1 MSFEIK
7 KAAVLGA
14 GVMGANIAAH
24 LTNAGIQCYL
34 LDIIPPGGLT
44 EDDKKKGL
52 TEKSPAWRNRFAANG
67 LAGATKSKPA
77 SFYAKSNASMVTIGN
92 FEDNLNMLADCDWVC
107 EVVIENLK
115 VKQELFAKVEKV
127 IKPTCIVST
136 NTSGLPIKD
145 ISANFSKDLKKR
157 FLGTHF
163 FNPPRYMKLMEII
176 PGKETDKKVV
186 AYMSQFSEEVLGKGV
201 VVCKDVPN
209 FIGNRIGVYD
219 LSNAGRVMVEKGMS
233 VEEVDA
239 IVGKVVGRPGTA
251 IFGTMD
257 LVGLDIGV
265 HVAKNL
271 YDAVPK
277 DECRDI
283 FLPTEFAEKM
293 MANKWLGNKTKGG
306 YYKKVKDEKGKNV
319 KYALNWKTMEY
330 APAQKPKFES
340 ISEAKK
346 WVDFGVANS
355 MKVAF
360 NGQDAA
366 GDYLR
371 EYMCNNFIYAANRI
385 PEICDTIVE
394 IDNAMKWG
402 YNHQLGPFESW
413 DAIGVKEVVAVMKKL
428 GKKVPAKIDEML
440 KKKCTSFYKVDKKGV
455 KSYYDFKKKG
465 YVKLEGNAKII
476 LLPGLKERKMTIKE
490 NPSASLVDIGDG
502 VACLEFHTKMNSIDP
517 DMMKMISEGCDI
529 VNKDFQGMVV
539 ANHDQRMFSAGANLF
554 LVLVAI
560 QEGKWDELKA
570 MVRELQIV
578 NMKMKYL
585 PKPVVIAPA
594 GMALA
599 GGCEIA
605 MHGDYCLANGETY
618 MGLVEVGVG
627 VIPSGG
633 GCKELAIRAT
643 EGIPTGVVESG
654 LNMQYHYG
662 KVFENVATAKVATSA
677 QEAQDLGYIRKTN
690 MINMSRDMQIYEA
703 KQIVL
708 GMSKFYKPPKPAL
721 IPVMG
726 ENLKGLAGA
735 ILSNMKAGR
744 YASEYDVH
752 IAMKI
757 AHVLGGGTCAEGTW
771 ITEQEMLDL
780 EIEAFMSLCG
790 EKKTQDRIS
799 AMLTTGK
806 PLRN

>member
-7 KAAVLGA
+7 KAAILGA

-24 LTNAGIQCYL
+24 LTNAGIECYL
-34 LDIIPPGGLT
+34 LDIIPFELT

-67 LAGATKSKPA
+67 LTGATKSKPA
-77 SFYAKSNASMVTIGN
+77 SFYAKSNASMVKIGN
-92 FEDNLNMLADCDWVC
+92 FEDDLKLLADCDWVC
-107 EVVIENLK
+107 EVVVENLK
-115 VKQELFAKVEKV
+115 IKQELFAKVEKV
-127 IKPTCIVST
+127 VKPTCIVTT

-145 ISANFSKDLKKR
+145 ISAKFSKDLKKR

-176 PGKETDKKVV
+176 PGVETDNAVTDFMVK
-186 AYMSQFSEEVLGKGV
+186 FSEEVLGKGV

-271 YDAVPK
+271 YDAVPN

-283 FLPTEFAEKM
+283 FLPNEFTEKM

-330 APAQKPKFES
+330 AVAQKPKFAS

-346 WVDFGVANS
+346 WVESGVANS

-402 YNHQLGPFESW
+402 YNQQLGPFESW
-413 DAIGVKEVVAVMKKL
+413 DAVGVKEAVEVMKKL

-440 KKKCTSFYKVDKKGV
+440 KKKCTSFYKVDSKGV

-465 YVKLEGNAKII
+465 YVKMEANPKII
-476 LLPGLKERKMTIKE
+476 LLPGLKDRKKTIKE

-502 VACLEFHTKMNSIDP
+502 VACLEFHTKMNSIDA

-529 VNKDFQGMVV
+529 VNKDFTGMVV
-539 ANHDQRMFSAGANLF
+539 ANHDPRMFSAGANLF

-627 VIPSGG
+627 VIPAGG
-633 GCKELAIRAT
+633 GCKELLVRMT
-643 EGIPTGVVESG
+643 EGIPAGCVEQG
-654 LNMQYHYG
+654 MNLQYNIG
-662 KVFENVATAKVATSA
+662 KVFENVATAKVGTSA

-708 GMSKFYKPPKPAL
+708 GLSKFYKPPKPAL

-726 ENLKGLAGA
+726 ENFRGLVEG
-735 ILSNMKAGR
+735 IIMNMFYGK
-744 YASEYDVH
+744 YISEYDLFVSR
-752 IAMKI
+752 KI
-757 AHVLGGGTCAEGTW
+757 AHVLSGGDCPEGTFV
-771 ITEQEMLDL
+771 TEQEILDL

-790 EKKTQDRIS
+790 EKKTQDRIT
-799 AMLTTGK
+799 AMLTNGK

>member
-24 LTNAGIQCYL
+24 LTNAGIECYL
-34 LDIIPPGGLT
+34 LDIIPFELT

-92 FEDNLNMLADCDWVC
+92 FEDNLNVLADCDWVC
-107 EVVIENLK
+107 EVVVENLK
-115 VKQELFAKVEKV
+115 IKQELFAKVEKIV
-127 IKPTCIVST
+127 KPTCIVST

-145 ISANFSKDLKKR
+145 ISAKFGAGLKKR

-176 PGKETDKKVV
+176 PGVDTEKDVV
-186 AYMSQFSEEVLGKGV
+186 AYMVKFSEEVLGKGV
-201 VVCKDVPN
+201 VISKDVPN

-219 LSNAGRVMVEKGMS
+219 FSNAGKVMIEKNMTI
-233 VEEVDA
+233 EDVDA
-239 IVGKVVGRPGTA
+239 IVGKAVGRPGTA
-251 IFGTMD
+251 IFGTID
-257 LVGLDIGV
+257 LVGLDVGF
-265 HVAKNL
+265 HVSKNL
-271 YDAVPK
+271 YEAVPN

-283 FLPTEFAEKM
+283 FQPTEFQKKM
-293 MANKWLGNKTKGG
+293 IDNKWLGNKTKCG

-330 APAQKPKFES
+330 AVAQRPKFES
-340 ISEAKK
+340 ISAAKK
-346 WVDFGVANS
+346 IENVAES

-360 NGQDAA
+360 NGADAA
-366 GDYLR
+366 GEFLR
-371 EYMCNNFIYAANRI
+371 EYLCNNFIYSANRI
-385 PEICDTIVE
+385 PEICDTVVE

-402 YNHQLGPFESW
+402 YNQQLGPFESW
-413 DAIGVKEVVAVMKKL
+413 DAVGVKEAVAVMKKL

-440 KKKCTSFYKVDKKGV
+440 KKKCTSFYKVDKKGN

-465 YVKLEGNAKII
+465 YVKMAENPKII
-476 LLPGLKERKMTIKE
+476 VLPGLKDRKKTVKE
-490 NPSASLVDIGDG
+490 NPAATLVDIGDG
-502 VACLEFHTKMNSIDP
+502 VACLEFHTKMNSVNA
-517 DMMKMISEGCDI
+517 DMIQMINDSCDI
-529 VNKDFQGMVV
+529 VNKDFLGMVV
-539 ANHDQRMFSAGANLF
+539 ANHDQRMFSAGADIF
-554 LVLVAI
+554 AVLCAISEKQWSELEKMVA
-560 QEGKWDELKA
+560 G
-570 MVRELQIV
+570 LQNA

-585 PKPVVIAPA
+585 PKPVVTAPA
-594 GMALA
+594 GMALG

-627 VIPSGG
+627 VIPAGG
-633 GCKELAIRAT
+633 GCKELAVRMT
-643 EGIPTGVVESG
+643 EGIPAGVVASG
-654 LNMQYHYG
+654 LNMQYHFG
-662 KVFENVATAKVATSA
+662 KAFENIATAKVATSA
-677 QEAQDLGYIRKTN
+677 QEAQDLGFIRKTC

-721 IPVMG
+721 IPVLG
-726 ENLKGLAGA
+726 ENLRGIAAA
-735 ILSNMKAGR
+735 IIANMKAGK
-744 YASEYDVH
+744 YASEYDAH
-752 IAMKI
+752 IAMKV
-757 AHVLGGGTCAEGTW
+757 AHILGGGICAEGTW
-771 ITEQEMLDL
+771 VTEQEILDL
-780 EIEAFMSLCG
+780 EREAFMSLCG
-790 EKKTQDRIS
+790 EQKTQDRIS
-799 AMLTTGK
+799 AMLSTGK

>member
-24 LTNAGIQCYL
+24 LTNAGIECYL
-34 LDIIPPGGLT
+34 LDIIPFELT

-77 SFYAKSNASMVTIGN
+77 SFYSKKNASMVKIGN
-92 FEDNLNMLADCDWVC
+92 FEDDLKLLADCDWVC
-107 EVVIENLK
+107 EVVVENLK
-115 VKQELFAKVEKV
+115 IKQELFAKVEKV
-127 IKPTCIVST
+127 VKPTCIVTT

-145 ISANFSKDLKKR
+145 ISAKFGAALKKH

-176 PGKETDKKVV
+176 PGAETDKEIV
-186 AYMSQFSEEVLGKGV
+186 AYMTKFSEEVLGKGV

-219 LSNAGRVMVEKGMS
+219 LSNSVHVMIDKDMTI
-233 VEEVDA
+233 EEVDA
-239 IVGKVVGRPGTA
+239 IVGKALGRPGTA

-257 LVGLDIGV
+257 LVGLDIGL
-265 HVAKNL
+265 HVSKNL
-271 YDAVPK
+271 YDAVPN

-283 FLPTEFAEKM
+283 FRSSEFLDKM
-293 MANKWLGNKTKGG
+293 IANKWLGNKTKGG

-319 KYALNWKTMEY
+319 KMAIDWKTLEY
-330 APAQKPKFES
+330 SPAQKPKFAS

-346 WVDFGVANS
+346 KADDGVAVM
-355 MKVAF
+355 MKIAF
-360 NGQDAA
+360 NGTDKA
-366 GDYLR
+366 GDYVR
-371 EYMCNNFIYAANRI
+371 EYLCNNFIYSANRI
-385 PEICDTIVE
+385 PEICETIVG

-402 YNHQLGPFESW
+402 YNQQLGPFESW
-413 DAIGVKEVVAVMKKL
+413 DAVGVKEAIEVMKKL
-428 GKKVPAKIDEML
+428 GKKVPANVEEML
-440 KKKCTSFYKVDKKGV
+440 AKKCTSFYKKEKDGS

-465 YVKLEGNAKII
+465 YVKMDENPKII
-476 LLPGLKERKMTIKE
+476 FLPSLKERKKIVKE
-490 NPSASLVDIGDG
+490 NFAATLVDIGDG
-502 VACLEFHTKMNSIDP
+502 VACLEFHTKMNSVNA
-517 DMMKMISEGCDI
+517 DMIQMISDSCDI
-529 VNKDFQGMVV
+529 VNKDFTGMVV
-539 ANHDQRMFSAGANLF
+539 ANHDQRMFCAGADIF
-554 LVLVAI
+554 GVLCAISEKQWPDLEKSVA
-560 QEGKWDELKA
+560 G
-570 MVRELQIV
+570 LQNA

-585 PKPVVIAPA
+585 PKPVVTAPA
-594 GMALA
+594 GMALG

-627 VIPSGG
+627 VVPAGG
-633 GCKELAIRAT
+633 GCKELLVRLT
-643 EGIPTGVVESG
+643 EGIPSGCVESG
-654 LNMQYHYG
+654 MNLQYHIG
-662 KVFENVATAKVATSA
+662 KAFENIATAKVATSA
-677 QEAQDLGYIRKTN
+677 QEAQELGYIRKTCA
-690 MINMSRDMQIYEA
+690 INMSRDMQIYEA

-726 ENLKGLAGA
+726 ENFRGLVEGIIMNMYYGKYISDYDLFVSRKVAY
-735 ILSNMKAGR
+735 ILS
-744 YASEYDVH
+744 
-752 IAMKI
+752 
-757 AHVLGGGTCAEGTW
+757 GGDCPEGTYV
-771 ITEQEMLDL
+771 TEQEILDL
-780 EIEAFMSLCG
+780 EREAFMSLCG
-790 EKKTQDRIS
+790 QQKTQDRIS
-799 AMLTTGK
+799 AMLSTGK